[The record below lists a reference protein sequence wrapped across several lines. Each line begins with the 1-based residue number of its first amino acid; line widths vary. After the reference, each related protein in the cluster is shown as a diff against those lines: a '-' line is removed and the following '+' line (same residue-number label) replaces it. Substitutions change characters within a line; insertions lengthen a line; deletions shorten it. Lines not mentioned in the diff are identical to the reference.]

1 MPSHIK
7 AMHLIAAQVDYNV
20 SPIIHIKLMKNDTV
34 LDKRLWI
41 LVLIKKLIQKN
52 RSTNLSYDNL
62 VGNFK
67 DGEIGRKIKS

>member
-20 SPIIHIKLMKNDTV
+20 SPSIHIKFMKNDTV